1 MQYEYKCA
9 WWAIVI
15 IISFFVEVSISH
27 ICHRHRDYHHCSV
40 VISTN
45 QPFYSKAF
53 RKGAI
58 EPISSQSG
66 MALPLNFKQDSA
78 QVCP

>member
-1 MQYEYKCA
+1 M
-9 WWAIVI
+9 
-15 IISFFVEVSISH
+15 IISVHGGLSLSLFHFFFLCRVID